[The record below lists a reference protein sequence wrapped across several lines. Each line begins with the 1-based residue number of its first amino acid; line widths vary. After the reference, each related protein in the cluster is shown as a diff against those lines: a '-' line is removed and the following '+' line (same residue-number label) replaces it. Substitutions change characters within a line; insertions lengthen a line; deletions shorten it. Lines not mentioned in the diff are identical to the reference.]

1 MSAASLLR
9 AAGLLTLMGCAHTPN
24 GEGTKPPR
32 TAETTAAPTVGVLPE
47 GVGVPAGSP
56 APDAALEFAGGG
68 GAVSLKS
75 LFADGPV
82 LLVFYRGGWCP
93 YCNYQVHELAQ
104 AWPEFQA
111 RGVTPVLVSV
121 DRVDEATKTQASW
134 EIPFPV
140 LSDPTL
146 NAHNAWNVSFAIDDE
161 TVKKYARFGIDLEA
175 SSGQTHHTVAVPSM
189 FLIDRDGVVR
199 WAHAELDY
207 KTRPTVEQVLAAID
221 GAIPRG

>member
-1 MSAASLLR
+1 MSAVSLLR
-9 AAGLLTLMGCAHTPN
+9 AACLITLMGCAHTP
-24 GEGTKPPR
+24 EGATPKPPR

-47 GVGVPAGSP
+47 GVGVPPGSP
-56 APDAALEFAGGG
+56 APDAEVEFAVGG
-68 GAVSLKS
+68 GAVNLASLY
-75 LFADGPV
+75 ADGPV

-93 YCNYQVHELAQ
+93 FCNYQVHELAT

-121 DRVDEATKTQASW
+121 DRVDEAAKTQASW

-146 NAHNAWNVSFAIDDE
+146 KAHSAFKVNFAVDDE
-161 TVKKYARFGIDLEA
+161 TVKKYARFGIDLEE
-175 SSGQTHHTVAVPSM
+175 SSGQTHHTIAVPSM

-221 GAIPRG
+221 GAIPRR

>member
-1 MSAASLLR
+1 MSTATLLR
-9 AAGLLTLMGCAHTPN
+9 AVCLLTLVGCAHTPS
-24 GEGTKPPR
+24 GEGARPPR

-56 APDAALEFAGGG
+56 APDAEVEFAGGG
-68 GAVSLKS
+68 GTVTLSSLY
-75 LFADGPV
+75 ADGPV

-93 YCNYQVHELAQ
+93 YCNYQVHELSQ
-104 AWPEFQA
+104 AWPDFQA

-121 DRVDEATKTQASW
+121 DRAEASAQTQASW

-146 NAHNAWNVSFAIDDE
+146 KAHTAWNVNFSVDDE
-161 TVKKYARFGIDLEA
+161 IVKRYQRFGIDIEEY
-175 SSGQTHHTVAVPSM
+175 SGQTHHTIAVPSM

-207 KTRPTVEQVLAAID
+207 KTRPTLEQVLAAID

>member
-1 MSAASLLR
+1 MSAVSLLR
-9 AAGLLTLMGCAHTPN
+9 AVGLLTLMGCAHTPN

-47 GVGVPAGSP
+47 GIGVPPGSP
-56 APDAALEFAGGG
+56 APDAEVEFAGGG
-68 GAVSLKS
+68 GTVSLKS
-75 LFADGPV
+75 LYPDGPV

-93 YCNYQVHELAQ
+93 FCNYQVHELAQ
-104 AWPEFQA
+104 AWPEFKS
-111 RGVTPVLVSV
+111 RGVLPVLVSV

-146 NAHNAWNVSFAIDDE
+146 NAHNAWNVNFAVDDE
-161 TVKKYARFGIDLEA
+161 TVKKYARFGIDLEEY
-175 SSGQTHHTVAVPSM
+175 SGQTHHTIAVPSM

-207 KTRPTVEQVLAAID
+207 RTRPTVDQVLAAID